1 MMEIG
6 RNGCGGAVGGLDAF
20 EGCVRR
26 FSLGQKYSNPACGV
40 VAVQERTMGGA
51 VAHHPVEDHL
61 DRRGKAEHATGCS
74 EYGRISRVEHEPT
87 AGGDDQTRSLSKL
100 GCHLGLDL
108 SEGVFTLLGEDHG
121 NRSVVGLDQLVGV
134 DELEFEQL
142 GQSATDGGLARA
154 HESGEHDVS
163 RQ

>member
-1 MMEIG
+1 MEIG
-6 RNGCGGAVGGLDAF
+6 RNGCGGAFGCLDAF
-20 EGCVRR
+20 EGCIRR
-26 FSLGQKYSNPACGV
+26 FSLGQKCSNPGCGV
-40 VAVQERTMGGA
+40 VAVQERTMSGA
-51 VAHHPVEDHL
+51 VANDPVEDHL
-61 DRRGKAEHATGCS
+61 DRRREAEHSAGCR
-74 EYGRISRVEHEPT
+74 EYRRISRVEHEPT
-87 AGGDDQTRSLSKL
+87 TGGNDQSSPLSEL